1 MPGVLCARECR
12 VSEVFFYSDKVRSRG
27 KTEDDSLK
35 GDAGGG
41 GGGGEEE
48 EEQIVA
54 EEGSG
59 AQGRTKKGSSVV
71 V

>member
-1 MPGVLCARECR
+1 MVCQGVSSVEG
-12 VSEVFFYSDKVRSRG
+12 VFYSDIVRSRG
-27 KTEDDSLK
+27 RREDDSFK

-41 GGGGEEE
+41 GGGEEEE

>member
-1 MPGVLCARECR
+1 MVCQGVSSVEG
-12 VSEVFFYSDKVRSRG
+12 VFYSDIVRSRG
-27 KTEDDSLK
+27 KREDDSFK

-41 GGGGEEE
+41 GREEEEEE